1 VDGSRSQVTAYGYL
15 PGPGNGVSEKDLVL
29 EIRRT
34 GELLDFSW
42 NGEDGKQY
50 DLVSSQSLRTP
61 PASWEPYNDG
71 EIEFANIPDA
81 GTGMNTLRGV
91 HLIGAKRFF
100 AIVEEDLGTL
110 LNENFDSV
118 EGLPPGWATIGSGS
132 TAWEIGIPGET
143 LFGPIAARSIPHC
156 AGTNLSGDYTGSQ
169 DISLITPAIQIPA
182 SGATLRY
189 RQWLDTE
196 GDGDAGTIRVLDADN
211 NNRLIEEI
219 VGNIEWN
226 DTAWDTPQ
234 PVILP
239 NSVSGK
245 RIRLEFRFVSNDSDP
260 QSFAGFYLDDI
271 VVQSN

>member
-1 VDGSRSQVTAYGYL
+1 MDGSHSQVTAYGYL
-15 PGPGNGVSEKDLVL
+15 PGPGDGASGKDLAL

-50 DLVSSQSLRTP
+50 DLVSSPSLRTP

-71 EIEFANIPDA
+71 EIVFANIPDA

-118 EGLPPGWATIGSGS
+118 EGLPPGWTTIGSGS

-143 LFGPIAARSIPHC
+143 LFC
-156 AGTNLSGDYTGSQ
+156 LLYTSP
-169 DISLITPAIQIPA
+169 SP
-182 SGATLRY
+182 R
-189 RQWLDTE
+189 
-196 GDGDAGTIRVLDADN
+196 
-211 NNRLIEEI
+211 
-219 VGNIEWN
+219 
-226 DTAWDTPQ
+226 
-234 PVILP
+234 
-239 NSVSGK
+239 
-245 RIRLEFRFVSNDSDP
+245 DS
-260 QSFAGFYLDDI
+260 
-271 VVQSN
+271 